1 MARSLVDILTSHA
14 SNQPDRTA
22 YRYLVTGDSGGEI
35 QDISYGRLAARSRAV
50 AAWLQERGLAGSR
63 AMLLYPPGLE
73 FICAYLGSLSAGVV
87 AVPGVPPR
95 GRSQNHRALTRMR
108 RLMADADAQVILG
121 GREVIAALGTMAEHL
136 PELAEITCV
145 ATEDIPDE
153 AAGSWREPDLTADS
167 VAFLQYTS
175 GSTSAPRGVMVTHGN
190 LLDNE
195 RVITE
200 RMGHTPDMIAE
211 YDHELFVSWLPVY
224 HDMGLIGPVLN
235 TVYLGATTTLLSP
248 LHFLQQPGRWLNAV
262 SRFRPHTSGAPNFA
276 YELCLKHATPDL
288 LDGLDLSRWKVAFN
302 GAEPVRAATLRRFTE
317 TFGAVGFRREALY
330 PCYGLAEGT
339 LMVTG
344 ATVGVPPTLIEAT
357 ETGPH
362 AGAEDA
368 AAVSSG
374 RPGAGTTVVI
384 ADPERQEELPDGE
397 VGEIW
402 VGGASVAKGY
412 WRNALATRETFRATL
427 KDANGA
433 NGVNEANGQDSGRKD
448 RTGRFL
454 RTGDLGFLRDGELFV
469 TGRLK
474 DLIVID
480 GRNHYPQDLELSAE
494 MSHWS
499 LRPGCTAAFSVDGG
513 GVAGGPQ
520 DDVAGE
526 QPVIVAESAPEAAGE
541 AEKVIDLIRS
551 AIGEAHGLSVRDVV
565 LVHPGTIP
573 KTSSGKIQRRASR
586 EAYLAGTL
594 AVVGAPATS

>member
-1 MARSLVDILTSHA
+1 MARSLVDLLTTHA
-14 SNQPDRTA
+14 SRQPDRTA
-22 YRYLVTGDSGGEI
+22 YRYLVTGDCDGEI
-35 QDISYGRLAARSRAV
+35 QDISYGRLAERSRAV

-63 AMLLYPPGLE
+63 AMLLYPPGIE
-73 FICAYLGSLSAGVV
+73 FICGYLGCLSAGVV
-87 AVPGVPPR
+87 AVPGLPPQ
-95 GRSQNHRALTRMR
+95 GRSQNHRALLRMK
-108 RLMADADAQVILG
+108 RLIADADAKVILG
-121 GREVIAALGTMAEHL
+121 GREAIAALATLSEHL
-136 PELAEITCV
+136 PELDGIACV

-153 AAGSWREPDLTADS
+153 AAGSWHEPDLTADS

-200 RMGHTPDMIAE
+200 RMGHTPDVIEE

-235 TVYLGATTTLLSP
+235 AAYLGVTATLFSP
-248 LHFLQQPGRWLNAV
+248 LHFLQRPERWLNAI
-262 SRFRPHTSGAPNFA
+262 SRYRPHTSGGPNFA
-276 YELCLKHATPDL
+276 YELCLKNATPDL

-317 TFGAVGFRREALY
+317 TFGAAGFRREALY
-330 PCYGLAEGT
+330 PCYGLAEAT
-339 LMVTG
+339 LIVTG
-344 ATVGVPPTLIEAT
+344 SSVQAPPTLAT
-357 ETGPH
+357 ATATDGAGAGPH
-362 AGAEDA
+362 AGAAETRSADA
-368 AAVSSG
+368 AAVGSG
-374 RPGAGTTVVI
+374 RPGPGITLVI
-384 ADPERQEELPDGE
+384 ADPERQEELTEGE

-402 VGGASVAKGY
+402 VSGASVAKGY

-427 KDANGA
+427 R
-433 NGVNEANGQDSGRKD
+433 GRE
-448 RTGRFL
+448 GRFL

-474 DLIVID
+474 DLMVID

-494 MSHWS
+494 MSHWA

-513 GVAGGPQ
+513 SE
-520 DDVAGE
+520 GE
-526 QPVIVAESAPEAAGE
+526 QPVVVAETAPEAAGE
-541 AEKVIDLIRS
+541 SEKIIDLIRG
-551 AIGEAHGLSVRDVV
+551 AIGEAHGLPVRDVV

-586 EAYLAGTL
+586 AAYLDGTL
-594 AVVGAPATS
+594 SLVGGPATR

>member
-1 MARSLVDILTSHA
+1 MARSLVDLLTTHA
-14 SNQPDRTA
+14 SQQPDRTA
-22 YRYLVTGDSGGEI
+22 YRYLVTGDCGGEI
-35 QDISYGRLAARSRAV
+35 QDISYGRLAGRSRAI

-73 FICAYLGSLSAGVV
+73 FICGYLGCLSAGVV
-87 AVPGVPPR
+87 AVPGVPPQ
-95 GRSQNHRALTRMR
+95 GRSQNHRALTRMK
-108 RLMADADAQVILG
+108 RLIADADAKVILG
-121 GREVIAALGTMAEHL
+121 GREVIAALGAMAEHL
-136 PELAEITCV
+136 PELSEITCV
-145 ATEDIPDE
+145 ATEDIPDD

-175 GSTSAPRGVMVTHGN
+175 GSTSAPRGVVVTHGN

-195 RVITE
+195 RVMTE
-200 RMGHTPDMIAE
+200 RMGHTPDTIAE

-224 HDMGLIGPVLN
+224 HDLGLIGPVLN
-235 TVYLGATTTLLSP
+235 TVYLGATATLFSP
-248 LHFLQQPGRWLNAV
+248 LHFLQQPTRWLSALNHY
-262 SRFRPHTSGAPNFA
+262 RPHTSGGPNFA

-317 TFGAVGFRREALY
+317 TFGAAGFRREAFN
-330 PCYGLAEGT
+330 PCYGLAEAT
-339 LMVTG
+339 LMVTSSSIT
-344 ATVGVPPTLIEAT
+344 APPTLIEAA

-362 AGAEDA
+362 AGAADA
-368 AAVSSG
+368 AAVGSG
-374 RPGAGTTVVI
+374 RPGSGTTVVI
-384 ADPERQEELPDGE
+384 ADPERQEKLPDGE

-402 VGGASVAKGY
+402 VAGASVAKGY

-427 KDANGA
+427 KGP
-433 NGVNEANGQDSGRKD
+433 EAGDV
-448 RTGRFL
+448 RFL

-494 MSHWS
+494 MSHWA
-499 LRPGCTAAFSVDGG
+499 LRPGCTAAFSVDGAGSGADGGAEG
-513 GVAGGPQ
+513 GVDGA
-520 DDVAGE
+520 VEGE
-526 QPVIVAESAPEAAGE
+526 QPVIVAEIAPEAVGE
-541 AEKVIDLIRS
+541 SEKITDLIRS

-565 LVHPGTIP
+565 LVRPGTIP

-594 AVVGAPATS
+594 AVIGAPAMG

>member
-1 MARSLVDILTSHA
+1 MVRSLVDLLTEHA
-14 SNQPDRTA
+14 SHHPDRTA
-22 YRYLVTGDSGGEI
+22 YRYLVTGDCDAET
-35 QDISYGRLAARSRAV
+35 QEISYGQLACRSRAI

-73 FICAYLGSLSAGVV
+73 FVSAFLGCLAAGVV
-87 AVPGVPPR
+87 AVPGVPPQ
-95 GRSQNHRALTRMR
+95 GRSQNHRGLMRMK
-108 RLMADADAQVILG
+108 RLIADADAKVILG
-121 GREVIAALGTMAEHL
+121 GREVVGALRALAEHL
-136 PELAEITCV
+136 PELDGITRV
-145 ATEDIPDE
+145 TTEDIPDD

-195 RVITE
+195 RVVTE
-200 RMGHTPDMIAE
+200 RMGHTPDASAE
-211 YDHELFVSWLPVY
+211 YGHEMFVSWLPVY

-235 TVYLGATTTLLSP
+235 TVYLGATATLFSP
-248 LHFLQQPGRWLNAV
+248 LHFLQQPQRWLNAI
-262 SRFRPHTSGAPNFA
+262 SRYRPHTSGGPNFA

-288 LDGLDLSRWKVAFN
+288 LDGLDLSSWKVAFN

-317 TFGAVGFRREALY
+317 TFGAAGFRREALY
-330 PCYGLAEGT
+330 PCYGLAEAT

-344 ATVGVPPTLIEAT
+344 GSVDTPPTLLEADGS
-357 ETGPH
+357 GPH
-362 AGAEDA
+362 AGAADA
-368 AAVSSG
+368 AAVGCG
-374 RPGAGTTVVI
+374 RPGPGLTVVI
-384 ADPERQEELPDGE
+384 ADPERQEELPEGE

-427 KDANGA
+427 T
-433 NGVNEANGQDSGRKD
+433 GRE
-448 RTGRFL
+448 GRFL

-494 MSHWS
+494 MSHPA
-499 LRPGCTAAFSVDGG
+499 LRPGCTATFAVDGG
-513 GVAGGPQ
+513 VE
-520 DDVAGE
+520 GE
-526 QPVIVAESAPEAAGE
+526 QPVVVAEVAPEAVGE
-541 AEKVIDLIRS
+541 AEKIADQVRS

-565 LVHPGTIP
+565 LVRPGTIP
-573 KTSSGKIQRRASR
+573 KTSSGKIQRRATR
-586 EAYLAGTL
+586 AAYLDGTL
-594 AVVGAPATS
+594 SVIGEPAPR